1 MMQTALVLDLP
12 SLPGKGSVYLF
23 PVNSHS
29 FTKCFSLSS
38 DFPKTKQL
46 FFSFSF
52 LSKMHQQELVIG
64 VGLGGAE
71 ANSKQSQTAG
81 MVTLSA
87 HAERTYILETCD
99 PAELSHN

>member
-1 MMQTALVLDLP
+1 
-12 SLPGKGSVYLF
+12 
-23 PVNSHS
+23 
-29 FTKCFSLSS
+29 
-38 DFPKTKQL
+38 
-46 FFSFSF
+46 
-52 LSKMHQQELVIG
+52 MHQQELVIG

-87 HAERTYILETCD
+87 HAERTYTLETCD